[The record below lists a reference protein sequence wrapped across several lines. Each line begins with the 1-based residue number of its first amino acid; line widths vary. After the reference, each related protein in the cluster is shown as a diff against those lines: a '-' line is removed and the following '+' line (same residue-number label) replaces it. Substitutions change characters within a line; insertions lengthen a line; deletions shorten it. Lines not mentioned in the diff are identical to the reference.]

1 MTKNDLTLKLG
12 FLAVCVVLIG
22 CMTALIIAGKNG
34 AITNTLLG
42 VASAFGGANLWT
54 LVSKPPTTPL

>member
-1 MTKNDLTLKLG
+1 MTKNDLYLKFG

-22 CMTALIIAGKNG
+22 CMTALIITGEDG

-42 VASAFGGANLWT
+42 VASAFGGVNLWT
-54 LVSKPPTTPL
+54 LVSKPPA